1 MLLLEANQ
9 IEKSYG
15 ERVIIRAEKL
25 QIYQGEKIGLVGRN
39 GAGKS
44 TLLKMLARELE
55 PDQGTIKIL
64 CTYTYVPQ
72 LEVIETTDLPK
83 QAEQVWGIP
92 RKEHELSGGEETRK
106 KIAAALSSPAQL
118 ILADEPTSHLDVQGI
133 EMLEHEL
140 KNFPGALLII
150 SHDRQLLNEV
160 CTSIWEVAEGR
171 VTCYPGN
178 YDAYLEQ
185 KEHARTR
192 AWFEYEQYIQ
202 EKRRLVQAARE
213 KSQQSKSMKKAPSR
227 MGNSE
232 ARLHKGTVRE
242 KKAKLDKQAKAIQS
256 RIAQLEQK
264 PKPKTEEE
272 IVFDLNYFRPI
283 HSKTILT
290 FKEVKAQVGKR
301 MLFNGLSG
309 QIKPG
314 DKVAILGKNGAGK
327 STLLQMIVRG
337 DEGIQVAKPARIGY
351 FHQKLKV
358 LDEEKTILD
367 NVQVTS
373 KYSEQFIR
381 TVLARLLFKRE
392 EVHKPVYLLSG
403 GERVKTAL
411 AKVFLGDY
419 NLLLLDE
426 PTNFLDLQTK
436 EALQIV
442 LQAYPGTILFVS
454 HDRYFVKALA
464 THVIQIDNGKAF
476 LRDIEQIDKKEATA
490 GNEEQEVALLSLEL
504 ELTEVISR
512 LSIAND
518 PEEKRM
524 LEERYQELL
533 VIKQRL
539 QKN

>member
-1 MLLLEANQ
+1 MLLLEAKQ

-15 ERVIIRAEKL
+15 ARLIIQAEKL
-25 QIYQGEKIGLVGRN
+25 QVYQGERIGLVGKN

-55 PDQGTIKIL
+55 PDCGTIKMYGNFSYI
-64 CTYTYVPQ
+64 PQ
-72 LEVIETTDLPK
+72 LEVIETSDITE

-92 RKEHELSGGEETRK
+92 RKEHALSGGEETRK
-106 KIAAALSSPAQL
+106 KIAAALSSPTQL

-140 KNFPGALLII
+140 KNFSGAVIII
-150 SHDRQLLNEV
+150 SHDRELLNQL
-160 CTSIWEVAEGR
+160 CTSIWEVEEGKLH
-171 VTCYPGN
+171 VYEGN

-185 KEHARTR
+185 KEHLKTR
-192 AWFEYEQYIQ
+192 AWLEYEQYIQ
-202 EKRRLVQAARE
+202 EKRRLEQAARE

-232 ARLHKGTVRE
+232 ARLHKGTVRQ
-242 KKAKLDKQAKAIQS
+242 KKAKLDREAKAIRS

-264 PKPKTEEE
+264 PKPKTEEG
-272 IVFDLNYFRPI
+272 IIFDLNYFRPI

-290 FKEVKAQVGKR
+290 FEDVKARVDQR
-301 MLFNGLSG
+301 LLFGGLSG

-327 STLLQMIVRG
+327 STLLQMILQG
-337 DEGIQVAKPARIGY
+337 DEGIHVAKPAQIGF
-351 FHQKLKV
+351 FHQKLKI
-358 LDEEKTILD
+358 LDEEKTILE
-367 NVQVTS
+367 NVQVSS

-411 AKVFLGDY
+411 AKIFLGDY

-426 PTNFLDLQTK
+426 PTNYLDLPTK
-436 EALQIV
+436 EALQEV
-442 LQAYPGTILFVS
+442 LNAYPGTILFVT

-464 THVIQIDNGKAF
+464 THVLQIENGKAF

-533 VIKQRL
+533 VTKQRL

>member
-1 MLLLEANQ
+1 MN
-9 IEKSYG
+9 
-15 ERVIIRAEKL
+15 
-25 QIYQGEKIGLVGRN
+25 
-39 GAGKS
+39 
-44 TLLKMLARELE
+44 
-55 PDQGTIKIL
+55 
-64 CTYTYVPQ
+64 
-72 LEVIETTDLPK
+72 
-83 QAEQVWGIP
+83 
-92 RKEHELSGGEETRK
+92 
-106 KIAAALSSPAQL
+106 
-118 ILADEPTSHLDVQGI
+118 
-133 EMLEHEL
+133 
-140 KNFPGALLII
+140 
-150 SHDRQLLNEV
+150 RQLLNEV

-242 KKAKLDKQAKAIQS
+242 KKAKLDKEAKAIQS

-264 PKPKTEEE
+264 SKPKTEEE

-301 MLFNGLSG
+301 ILFNGLSG

-327 STLLQMIVRG
+327 STLLDSIVRG
-337 DEGIQVAKPARIGY
+337 EDGIELAKPARIGF
-351 FHQKLKV
+351 FHQKLKI

-392 EVHKPVYLLSG
+392 EVNKPVYLLSG

-426 PTNFLDLQTK
+426 PTNYLDLQTK

-454 HDRYFVKALA
+454 HDCYFVKALA
-464 THVIQIDNGKAF
+464 THVLQIDNGKAF
-476 LRDIEQIDKKEATA
+476 LRDIEQIDKKEA
-490 GNEEQEVALLSLEL
+490 
-504 ELTEVISR
+504 ISW
-512 LSIAND
+512 
-518 PEEKRM
+518 
-524 LEERYQELL
+524 Q
-533 VIKQRL
+533 
-539 QKN
+539 

>member
-1 MLLLEANQ
+1 MLLLEAKQ

-15 ERVIIRAEKL
+15 ARLIIQAEKL
-25 QIYQGEKIGLVGRN
+25 QVYQGERIGLVGKN

-55 PDQGTIKIL
+55 PDCGTIKMYGNFSYI
-64 CTYTYVPQ
+64 PQ
-72 LEVIETTDLPK
+72 LEVIETSDITE

-92 RKEHELSGGEETRK
+92 RKEHALSGGEETRK
-106 KIAAALSSPAQL
+106 KIAAALSSPTQL

-140 KNFPGALLII
+140 KNFSGAVIII
-150 SHDRQLLNEV
+150 SHDRELLNQL
-160 CTSIWEVAEGR
+160 CTSIWEVEEGKLH
-171 VTCYPGN
+171 VYEGN

-185 KEHARTR
+185 KEHLKTR
-192 AWFEYEQYIQ
+192 AWLEYEQYIQ
-202 EKRRLVQAARE
+202 EKRRLEQAARE

-232 ARLHKGTVRE
+232 ARLHKGTVRQ
-242 KKAKLDKQAKAIQS
+242 KKAKLDREAKAIRS

-264 PKPKTEEE
+264 PKPKTEEG
-272 IVFDLNYFRPI
+272 IIFDLNYFRPI

-290 FKEVKAQVGKR
+290 FEDVKARVDQR
-301 MLFNGLSG
+301 LLFGGLSG

-327 STLLQMIVRG
+327 STLLQMILQG
-337 DEGIQVAKPARIGY
+337 DEGIHVAKPAQIGF
-351 FHQKLKV
+351 FHQKLKI
-358 LDEEKTILD
+358 LDEEKTILE
-367 NVQVTS
+367 NVQVSS

-411 AKVFLGDY
+411 AKIFLGDY

-426 PTNFLDLQTK
+426 PTNYLDLPTK
-436 EALQIV
+436 EALQEV
-442 LQAYPGTILFVS
+442 LNAYPGTILFVT
-454 HDRYFVKALA
+454 HDRYFVKSVA
-464 THVIQIDNGKAF
+464 THVIQINNGQASF
-476 LRDIEQIDKKEATA
+476 GDVEQIENKQQTPNHEEREA
-490 GNEEQEVALLSLEL
+490 VLLSLEL
-504 ELTEVISR
+504 ELTEIISK
-512 LSIAND
+512 LSSANHQ
-518 PEEKRM
+518 EEKQM

-533 VIKQRL
+533 VTKKRL